1 MTLIKIG
8 KIVNTH
14 GIKGELRLLSK
25 FPYKDKVFINNMT
38 IYIDKKDKEIINT
51 YRKHKNFDMIT
62 LKGYNNINEVLK
74 YKGKNAYVN
83 DSDIKLDNN
92 KYLDEE
98 LIGLNVIYEDNNKGT
113 IVDIERYD
121 KTVLFNIKNRMIK
134 KRYIALLDGKISS
147 KEGTITLPLRM
158 DPLDRPRQVVDHE
171 HGKTAI
177 TQYQVLNEQ
186 EGNTLIAFY
195 PLTGRTHQLRVHAA
209 HPEGLHCPIRGD
221 ELYGQKADRLYLH
234 AESLEFVHPVTKEII
249 FVEKK
254 SNF

>member
-1 MTLIKIG
+1 MLEWQPLYFYMKWMINMTLIKIG

-25 FPYKDKVFINNMT
+25 FPYKEKVFINNMT

-74 YKGKNAYVN
+74 YKGKNVYVN

-113 IVDIERYD
+113 IIDIERYD
-121 KTVLFNIKNRMIK
+121 KTVLFNIKNNDKEYLIPYNENIIDKIDINNKRIYIK
-134 KRYIALLDGKISS
+134 DIK
-147 KEGTITLPLRM
+147 
-158 DPLDRPRQVVDHE
+158 
-171 HGKTAI
+171 
-177 TQYQVLNEQ
+177 
-186 EGNTLIAFY
+186 
-195 PLTGRTHQLRVHAA
+195 
-209 HPEGLHCPIRGD
+209 GLFD
-221 ELYGQKADRLYLH
+221 
-234 AESLEFVHPVTKEII
+234 
-249 FVEKK
+249 
-254 SNF
+254 

>member
-1 MTLIKIG
+1 
-8 KIVNTH
+8 
-14 GIKGELRLLSK
+14 
-25 FPYKDKVFINNMT
+25 
-38 IYIDKKDKEIINT
+38 
-51 YRKHKNFDMIT
+51 
-62 LKGYNNINEVLK
+62 
-74 YKGKNAYVN
+74 
-83 DSDIKLDNN
+83 
-92 KYLDEE
+92 
-98 LIGLNVIYEDNNKGT
+98 
-113 IVDIERYD
+113 
-121 KTVLFNIKNRMIK
+121 MIK

-147 KEGTITLPLRM
+147 KEGTIILPLRM

-186 EGNTLIAFY
+186 
-195 PLTGRTHQLRVHAA
+195 HAA

>member
-74 YKGKNAYVN
+74 YKGKNVYVN

-113 IVDIERYD
+113 IIDIERYD
-121 KTVLFNIKNRMIK
+121 KTVLFNIKNNDKEYLIPDNDNIIDKIHINNKRIYIK
-134 KRYIALLDGKISS
+134 DIK
-147 KEGTITLPLRM
+147 
-158 DPLDRPRQVVDHE
+158 
-171 HGKTAI
+171 
-177 TQYQVLNEQ
+177 
-186 EGNTLIAFY
+186 
-195 PLTGRTHQLRVHAA
+195 
-209 HPEGLHCPIRGD
+209 GLFD
-221 ELYGQKADRLYLH
+221 
-234 AESLEFVHPVTKEII
+234 
-249 FVEKK
+249 
-254 SNF
+254 

>member
-74 YKGKNAYVN
+74 YKGKNVYVN

-113 IVDIERYD
+113 IIDIERYD
-121 KTVLFNIKNRMIK
+121 KTVLFNIKNNDKEYLIPYNDNIIDK
-134 KRYIALLDGKISS
+134 IDINNKRI
-147 KEGTITLPLRM
+147 
-158 DPLDRPRQVVDHE
+158 DRKSVV
-171 HGKTAI
+171 
-177 TQYQVLNEQ
+177 
-186 EGNTLIAFY
+186 
-195 PLTGRTHQLRVHAA
+195 
-209 HPEGLHCPIRGD
+209 
-221 ELYGQKADRLYLH
+221 
-234 AESLEFVHPVTKEII
+234 
-249 FVEKK
+249 
-254 SNF
+254 